1 MVVFKQFLDNC
12 VPVIVRPEC
21 SSGMGKVKAIVNVL
35 VFPRS
40 DIKSNAKNF
49 LHADDDDFND
59 GDVDG
64 DVVYEGAPSELPVV
78 PMSSTRS
85 ERL

>member
-1 MVVFKQFLDNC
+1 MPLN
-12 VPVIVRPEC
+12 
-21 SSGMGKVKAIVNVL
+21 L
-35 VFPRS
+35 
-40 DIKSNAKNF
+40 